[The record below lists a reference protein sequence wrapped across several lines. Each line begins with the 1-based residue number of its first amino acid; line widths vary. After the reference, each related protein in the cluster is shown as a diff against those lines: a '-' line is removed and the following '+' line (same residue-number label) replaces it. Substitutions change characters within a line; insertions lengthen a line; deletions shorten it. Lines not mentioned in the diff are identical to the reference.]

1 MIRENVFT
9 VLMLVEVIK
18 QVDKTLDVINLGA
31 EDFIVYY
38 KRKQEESK
46 IFHYGKIVFSNFSR
60 IFWCQVFSIM
70 TYNTVCW
77 NRRIVLIT
85 FMK

>member
-1 MIRENVFT
+1 MIRENVFC
-9 VLMLVEVIK
+9 LMLVEVIK

-46 IFHYGKIVFSNFSR
+46 IFHYGKIVFVILVAFLV
-60 IFWCQVFSIM
+60 QVFQ
-70 TYNTVCW
+70 
-77 NRRIVLIT
+77 L
-85 FMK
+85 